1 MASERESP
9 LATPV
14 TSPSKSQWRMRLP
27 SQNSPVVHPNTTWTQ
42 FHAEYLA
49 GIFGIFLW
57 RAEIRI
63 TGSPG
68 EKGRE
73 GTIISTHICRNL
85 VQASWRVAQKGA
97 ESGGEKADERPGIG
111 GTANFSL
118 GSPSIW
124 KPGTG
129 HTCRRFRYNRDL
141 TFLIR
146 LWITNVFNHLKVTTT
161 LK

>member
-1 MASERESP
+1 MKNAFASPKQSHG
-9 LATPV
+9 AFQDNIDPV
-14 TSPSKSQWRMRLP
+14 LRGISS
-27 SQNSPVVHPNTTWTQ
+27 WTLEM
-42 FHAEYLA
+42 F
-49 GIFGIFLW
+49 FVSW

-97 ESGGEKADERPGIG
+97 ESGGEKVDERPGIG

-129 HTCRRFRYNRDL
+129 HTCRRLRYNRDL